1 MEIGLKKQRK
11 SSMLTVALIFKEI
24 AHRKI
29 NFVLGV
35 LAVVM
40 AVTLLVGFVITEK
53 TSSRET
59 ARIMLKMGF
68 NLRIIPKDTDMNKF
82 LIDGFSDQTMPQEYL
97 DILAGG
103 QEVFSYNHLL
113 ATLHRKISWQGFDVI
128 LTGLATEVCP
138 PGKERPPMSYEIEL
152 GTVYIGYELA
162 TRLKLKKGD
171 TIEIG
176 EQSFTIAGCLSE
188 SGSADDIRIQSHIRD
203 AQEIT
208 GLKGRINEIQAVDCL
223 CFAPTDDP
231 LTILREEIVSRLP
244 EAKVFQA
251 KKIAEVRKQQRIF
264 VQKYFDIIVPFVII
278 ICAAWVG
285 ILAMMN
291 VRERR
296 QEIGVMRALGYGSGK
311 ISLLFLG
318 KAVVIGLLGA
328 ALGFVL
334 GTVLAMTFGPYIF
347 KLTAGN
353 IKPVYGLLGW
363 FMVAA
368 PLFSAVCSLVPTMTA
383 VTQDPVVTLR
393 EE

>member
-1 MEIGLKKQRK
+1 
-11 SSMLTVALIFKEI
+11 
-24 AHRKI
+24 
-29 NFVLGV
+29 
-35 LAVVM
+35 
-40 AVTLLVGFVITEK
+40 
-53 TSSRET
+53 
-59 ARIMLKMGF
+59 
-68 NLRIIPKDTDMNKF
+68 
-82 LIDGFSDQTMPQEYL
+82 
-97 DILAGG
+97 
-103 QEVFSYNHLL
+103 
-113 ATLHRKISWQGFDVI
+113 
-128 LTGLATEVCP
+128 
-138 PGKERPPMSYEIEL
+138 
-152 GTVYIGYELA
+152 
-162 TRLKLKKGD
+162 
-171 TIEIG
+171 
-176 EQSFTIAGCLSE
+176 
-188 SGSADDIRIQSHIRD
+188 
-203 AQEIT
+203 
-208 GLKGRINEIQAVDCL
+208 
-223 CFAPTDDP
+223 
-231 LTILREEIVSRLP
+231 
-244 EAKVFQA
+244 VFQA

-328 ALGFVL
+328 VLGFVL
-334 GTVLAMTFGPYIF
+334 GTVLTMTFGPYIF

-383 VTQDPVVTLR
+383 VMQDPVVTLR